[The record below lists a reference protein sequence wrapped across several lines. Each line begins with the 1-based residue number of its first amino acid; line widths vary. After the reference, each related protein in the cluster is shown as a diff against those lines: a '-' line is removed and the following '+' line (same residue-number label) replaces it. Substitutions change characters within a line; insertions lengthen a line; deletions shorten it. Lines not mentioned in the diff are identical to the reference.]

1 LNHDSILYN
10 IYKDDKGEK
19 SKNVNNL
26 NNLNDNDTLNLTP
39 NLNPSYLKSKQGHT
53 NITPEKRNSKN
64 STK

>member
-1 LNHDSILYN
+1 MNHNSILYN
-10 IYKDDKGEK
+10 IYKDDKDEK
-19 SKNVNNL
+19 SNCVNNL

-39 NLNPSYLKSKQGHT
+39 NNPSYLKSKQGHT